1 MKKWMVC
8 LVLGCLLLAG
18 CGKSETVKESST
30 AAPET
35 TAHMVIEVETT
46 AAAETT
52 AAETTEAAV
61 VINPLPDTTM
71 DNLTDAILSVSL
83 EKGDAYVDDEGKLQ
97 MDVKIYS
104 YCRYDMID
112 ISMMKVGDKIAT
124 HAGEVEITSLE
135 RNEVG
140 TIFINGGL
148 EEGGMDL
155 VTDDS
160 GVFFETGFN
169 DVKSWYEVGEATL
182 RVSVD
187 FMGHDTS
194 DLDQGEV
201 TFYPGDFLNDEIK
214 NYDFT
219 PYNTTIRMEAGQ
231 VVELHRS
238 YTP

>member
-1 MKKWMVC
+1 MVC

-135 RNEVG
+135 RNEAG